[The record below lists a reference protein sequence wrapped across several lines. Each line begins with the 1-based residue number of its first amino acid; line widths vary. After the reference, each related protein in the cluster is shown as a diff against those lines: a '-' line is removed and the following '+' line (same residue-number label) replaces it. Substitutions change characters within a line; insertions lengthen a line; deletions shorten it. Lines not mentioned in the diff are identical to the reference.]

1 MKQHAENKQDKRI
14 WGRGQL
20 SLVEH
25 ALCPLDAKA
34 SLQSNLTHHSEF
46 SFYDGNGHKKQANA
60 RVDAPNGLSAN
71 DEFYLW
77 GLLALTFRQE
87 EPGIEFRATPNY
99 CLKQLG
105 IPRKPGGKEYRLFR
119 DALRRLAA
127 VNYQCEN
134 FYDPIRSERCDI
146 SFGFMSYRL
155 PLTNDSNRA
164 WRIAW
169 NPIFFDFCK
178 ASGGSLEFDLQIYQK
193 LDQASRRLFLL
204 LRKVFWRKANSPKFE
219 LRDLAVNV
227 LGYSDALQTK
237 HMKSKVLACAKKL
250 SDLGIIRPEEG
261 EGWVTRAS
269 KGVFKVYF
277 EKGKYFETVQ
287 GSFKASLEDVRQSRF
302 YEPLQSIGFDD
313 PSIAR
318 IVRKYKSHLIDEWA
332 DITLAAI
339 ERKGKGFFKVSPQ
352 AFFTDSIKNAAAGTR
367 GVPDWWHDLKR
378 SEHREQAK
386 SDRQS
391 GKERASG
398 DQIEARRAFAAY
410 LKGDGRETFE
420 SLISTI
426 FGDLKAS
433 GVDQRD
439 AGRKARD
446 AALDH
451 MRKQFVGKQ
460 SPGNGFWQLLQ

>member
-1 MKQHAENKQDKRI
+1 MKQQAENKQDKRI

-25 ALCPLDAKA
+25 ALCPLDTKA

-87 EPGIEFRATPNY
+87 DPGIEFRATPNY

-105 IPRKPGGKEYRLFR
+105 IPRKPGGKEHRLFR

-155 PLTNDSNRA
+155 PLKNDSNRA

-169 NPIFFDFCK
+169 NPIFFEFCK

-204 LRKVFWRKANSPKFE
+204 LRKVF
-219 LRDLAVNV
+219 
-227 LGYSDALQTK
+227 
-237 HMKSKVLACAKKL
+237 
-250 SDLGIIRPEEG
+250 
-261 EGWVTRAS
+261 
-269 KGVFKVYF
+269 
-277 EKGKYFETVQ
+277 
-287 GSFKASLEDVRQSRF
+287 
-302 YEPLQSIGFDD
+302 
-313 PSIAR
+313 
-318 IVRKYKSHLIDEWA
+318 
-332 DITLAAI
+332 
-339 ERKGKGFFKVSPQ
+339 
-352 AFFTDSIKNAAAGTR
+352 
-367 GVPDWWHDLKR
+367 
-378 SEHREQAK
+378 
-386 SDRQS
+386 
-391 GKERASG
+391 
-398 DQIEARRAFAAY
+398 
-410 LKGDGRETFE
+410 
-420 SLISTI
+420 
-426 FGDLKAS
+426 
-433 GVDQRD
+433 
-439 AGRKARD
+439 
-446 AALDH
+446 
-451 MRKQFVGKQ
+451 
-460 SPGNGFWQLLQ
+460 